1 LFHTNFFPDLMQ
13 VYLIPLLVEVAPAL
27 LQLCPAFT
35 AAVATVCVPVKI
47 TARDSPKANFELCFI
62 DKACSQIQWI

>member
-1 LFHTNFFPDLMQ
+1 MQ

-35 AAVATVCVPVKI
+35 AAEATVCAPIKI
-47 TARDSPKANFELCFI
+47 TAKDSPSTNFELCFI
-62 DKACSQIQWI
+62 NKACSLIQQI